1 MYNFSGR
8 AKDEPILGRDEK
20 ESSRELP
27 HLAVTQV
34 NIKATTME
42 TMGFVGKKEGIGA
55 IAVALL
61 EK

>member
-1 MYNFSGR
+1 M
-8 AKDEPILGRDEK
+8 
-20 ESSRELP
+20 
-27 HLAVTQV
+27 

>member
-1 MYNFSGR
+1 MSPYLAEMKKNLAASC
-8 AKDEPILGRDEK
+8 
-20 ESSRELP
+20 

-42 TMGFVGKKEGIGA
+42 TMGIVGKKEGIGA
-55 IAVALL
+55 IAVALM